1 MLVEVVV
8 ALPIYESIMLSV
20 YVKATFSIASEQTNE
35 VIQMNLRWMQSIVNY
50 LRIGKV
56 PENGKQAHKI
66 CIQAI
71 GFTLINDQLYRRS
84 FGMPYLKCLNDMKAQ
99 YISVELHEV
108 ACDNHPRGRMLAH
121 HAYS

>member
-8 ALPIYESIMLSV
+8 AFPIYESIMLSV

-56 PENGKQAHKI
+56 PKNGKQAHKI

-84 FGMPYLKCLNDMKAQ
+84 FGMPYLKCLNDMKA
-99 YISVELHEV
+99 
-108 ACDNHPRGRMLAH
+108 
-121 HAYS
+121 

>member
-50 LRIGKV
+50 LHIGKV

-84 FGMPYLKCLNDMKAQ
+84 FGMPYLKCLNDMKA
-99 YISVELHEV
+99 
-108 ACDNHPRGRMLAH
+108 
-121 HAYS
+121 